1 MRLVTFTSASGP
13 GGPRLGAL
21 LGDGHEVLDLT
32 AAVLERGDAAPAD
45 YLDWL
50 DLDGAL
56 LQRAQA
62 IAAAGEAYG
71 PFIRRRAE
79 TKLLAPVPRPRKV
92 ICIGLNYRDHA
103 RETKAEIPKDPVVF
117 SKFSTA
123 IVGPDEPIVLPVGSQ
138 KVDYEAELAVV
149 IGRRAKRVHPD
160 RAYEVV
166 LGYANFHDVSARDF
180 QFGDGGKQWQRGKS
194 CDTFGPLGPFIA
206 TTDLI
211 KNPHDL
217 RIRFR
222 LNGETL
228 QDSRTSELIFNVPRL
243 ISFISETVTLE
254 PGDLI
259 ATGTP
264 AGVGFTRQPSVY
276 LKPKDVCEVE
286 VEGLGVLRNP
296 VVGPPAD

>member
-1 MRLVTFTSASGP
+1 
-13 GGPRLGAL
+13 
-21 LGDGHEVLDLT
+21 VLD
-32 AAVLERGDAAPAD
+32 RGLSPPAD
-45 YLDWL
+45 YLEWL
-50 DLDGAL
+50 DLDGPL
-56 LQRAQA
+56 LPRAMA
-62 IAAAGEAYG
+62 IAAAREAYG
-71 PFIRRRAE
+71 PFIRSRSE

-92 ICIGLNYRDHA
+92 ICIGLNYKDHA
-103 RETKAEIPKDPVVF
+103 RETKAEIPKDPVLF
-117 SKFSTA
+117 SKFPTA
-123 IVGPDEPIVLPVGSQ
+123 IVGPDEPIVLPAGSR

-180 QFGDGGKQWQRGKS
+180 QFADAGKQWQRGKS
-194 CDTFGPLGPFIA
+194 CDTFGPLGPFVA
-206 TTDLI
+206 TTDAV
-211 KNPHDL
+211 KDPHVL

-228 QDSRTSELIFNVPRL
+228 QDSSTSELIFNVPRL
-243 ISFISETVTLE
+243 IAFISETVTLE
-254 PGDLI
+254 PGDVI

-276 LKPKDVCEVE
+276 LKPNDVCEVE

-296 VVGPPAD
+296 VTHGDGER

>member
-1 MRLVTFTSASGP
+1 MRLVTFAFAATP
-13 GGPRLGAL
+13 DEPRLGAL
-21 LGDGHEVLDLT
+21 LQDGQEVLDLT
-32 AAVLERGDAAPAD
+32 AAVVARGLVAPPD
-45 YLDWL
+45 YLAWL
-50 DLDGAL
+50 DLDGPVL
-56 LQRAQA
+56 PRAMA
-62 IAAAGEAYG
+62 IASAGESYG
-71 PFIRRRAE
+71 PFIHPRLE

-103 RETKAEIPKDPVVF
+103 RETKAEIPKDPVLF

-123 IVGPDEPIVLPVGSQ
+123 IIGPDEPIVLPASSH

-180 QFGDGGKQWQRGKS
+180 QFADGGKQWQRGKS

-206 TTDLI
+206 TTDDI
-211 KNPHDL
+211 KDPHAL

-222 LNGETL
+222 LNGDTL
-228 QDSRTSELIFNVPRL
+228 QDSRTSELIFGVPQL
-243 ISFISETVTLE
+243 IAFISETVTLE
-254 PGDLI
+254 PGDII

-296 VVGPPAD
+296 VVGPAPS